1 MDEFDEHRE
10 KGNLTAELLN
20 REKVRK
26 VQQHLYPIRPIHV
39 IMIWILYL
47 QEECFEALESISR
60 KINTNDADMRSHVI
74 LSMIKVA
81 AAEADVPELPP
92 SGSGRASGLPVLV
105 LVFNV
110 LLIHV
115 FTMSISHMMTSA
127 SKYRTCQYL
136 WRIRKLLLCRLCYYE
151 YYYYNY
157 ITHWTTITTPHYY
170 CNKNSARE
178 VFVEEEKKENDYY
191 YDNLYN
197 SVSTVLLL
205 VCL

>member
-1 MDEFDEHRE
+1 MDTLFEF
-10 KGNLTAELLN
+10 
-20 REKVRK
+20 
-26 VQQHLYPIRPIHV
+26 
-39 IMIWILYL
+39 YL

-136 WRIRKLLLCRLCYYE
+136 
-151 YYYYNY
+151 
-157 ITHWTTITTPHYY
+157 
-170 CNKNSARE
+170 
-178 VFVEEEKKENDYY
+178 
-191 YDNLYN
+191 
-197 SVSTVLLL
+197 
-205 VCL
+205 